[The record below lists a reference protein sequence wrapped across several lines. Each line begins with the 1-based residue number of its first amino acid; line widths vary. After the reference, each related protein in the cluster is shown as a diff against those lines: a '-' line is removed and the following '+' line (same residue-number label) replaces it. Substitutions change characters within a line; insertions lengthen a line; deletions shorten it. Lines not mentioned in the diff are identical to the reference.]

1 MDYST
6 FKALQ
11 ILLFFGS
18 AMAFCLWQLA
28 VIRRM
33 RQEDAEK
40 AKAVKSQAID
50 STQTTSSV

>member
-40 AKAVKSQAID
+40 AKAVKGQTID